1 MKKLF
6 ILIIA
11 FFSTLFI
18 SCEKDLYEDS
28 IKNNS
33 RKLKIKKVSLSDI
46 DNNTSFKILEKVK
59 HFKNLTKQSKSNQ
72 NNQSAKFAYN
82 DALDL
87 YIDYDNGKVIE
98 SEGSLFYTFPMFRKS
113 EENLENIL
121 FIPKENGEIESYILK
136 YDLKPED
143 LKTITE
149 NEISQKKIEYQPLEL
164 PNAGVNLVCIQIWDF
179 VKDEDGVVPGDQG
192 DLVGHNSIEDNNG
205 GYHWVVTSEQCSWV
219 NGGSSGTAIGGGTD
233 GSTGGSNPGY
243 GSVNPTPSNEPIPQF
258 ISTLIGLTSIQIN
271 FKDFIKGLS
280 DEQQQWWQDP
290 LNENTRKEI
299 EEYVNQHPNNFSVFM
314 FSNELIEQMRL
325 NPELKLDINASA
337 KSPAF
342 VDMSSIDGSTPEGAK
357 FNKVYDA
364 LKASPLFRSLF
375 TDMFNQTPF
384 INVKFKIED
393 IPQTSLN
400 EHKNGTCKLYYNTD
414 YSNLYN
420 IVTIDRNHLLHKSNL
435 DIALTIIHEYIHAYL
450 NVKFRIPSVGQP
462 IPFSEINNK
471 DLKDCINTYY
481 NGFSGNQT
489 QHSFFSDFMVPTIRE
504 ILSNVKDILVSSQQ
518 ANGVQNPTNGG
529 AFLYYPLTNPPQLG
543 QISDTYATWNWNT
556 FFNYFAFNGLQ
567 NCTSY
572 PYSKPTNQNHI
583 FNNEEDFFRY
593 YYISVYNTIFNQ

>member
-1 MKKLF
+1 M
-6 ILIIA
+6 LIGAIA
-11 FFSTLFI
+11 T
-18 SCEKDLYEDS
+18 
-28 IKNNS
+28 
-33 RKLKIKKVSLSDI
+33 
-46 DNNTSFKILEKVK
+46 
-59 HFKNLTKQSKSNQ
+59 
-72 NNQSAKFAYN
+72 
-82 DALDL
+82 
-87 YIDYDNGKVIE
+87 
-98 SEGSLFYTFPMFRKS
+98 EG
-113 EENLENIL
+113 
-121 FIPKENGEIESYILK
+121 
-136 YDLKPED
+136 
-143 LKTITE
+143 
-149 NEISQKKIEYQPLEL
+149 
-164 PNAGVNLVCIQIWDF
+164 LVQ
-179 VKDEDGVVPGDQG
+179 
-192 DLVGHNSIEDNNG
+192 
-205 GYHWVVTSEQCSWV
+205 HWVVTSEQCSWV

-543 QISDTYATWNWNT
+543 QISDTYAT
-556 FFNYFAFNGLQ
+556 
-567 NCTSY
+567 
-572 PYSKPTNQNHI
+572 
-583 FNNEEDFFRY
+583 
-593 YYISVYNTIFNQ
+593 